1 MPSKNPWGVWAQF
14 LPVSLVGLTLLPLD
28 LAIFQ
33 VIRIFTYPLAVL
45 GIGSFFS
52 ALFLSK
58 YFQGPTS
65 QPNNS
70 WDYRKLPLKWV
81 IGCVFLAVL
90 AGLTL
95 ARSQLVSPYPDDP
108 RRKYLLTG
116 DEPAYLLLTHSLV
129 FDGDLNVSNNH
140 QDIYL
145 FAEKGIRELR
155 GFRFDYHNEKAK
167 GRLKGRE
174 KEWENKQYFVNR
186 PGLPILLAPAYA
198 LGFKANLGLRFA
210 VLTWLN
216 VLGALLSVVLF
227 GIAYSISG
235 KMFLSSALAL
245 FFSLS
250 PPLLYYANQIYPE
263 LPAALLMAA
272 SLLGFMRAQN
282 KWMVIFTGLAVAFLP
297 WFHER
302 YLGVWIILLISGL
315 FRPSFREM
323 SWYWLV
329 PVGISLI
336 LLGRYYW
343 FFYGLPFPLNSHRP
357 LDPTAVPLGLLALF
371 TDRDKGL
378 LFLNPLL
385 VMGFWG
391 LIKLWKKD
399 RWLGATVSALL
410 LVYLLPLSAFPDWH
424 GGKCPPLR
432 YLSSIIP
439 ILIVP
444 LVVLLRE
451 APGSFIRFAALTF
464 GAWGFWMGVK
474 MMGNPKILFWEYGPI
489 FEAKAFRSA
498 HPFFPG
504 SYHPSNGNGLKS
516 LLWLG
521 LILLFPSFDRLKENQ
536 ASLGSALL
544 WGPILLALA
553 LGVISVISAYL

>member
-1 MPSKNPWGVWAQF
+1 MLPKKPPDVWATV
-14 LPVSLVGLTLLPLD
+14 LPVSLGLLPFLPLG

-33 VIRIFTYPLAVL
+33 VFKIFTSPLAVW
-45 GIGSFFS
+45 GISCFFVT
-52 ALFLSK
+52 LFLKK
-58 YFQGPTS
+58 YLSGPSNLHINQGDSPRLH
-65 QPNNS
+65 P
-70 WDYRKLPLKWV
+70 YWV
-81 IGCVFLAVL
+81 IGFVFLTVL

-95 ARSQLVSPYPDDP
+95 ARSQLVSHHPDDP
-108 RRKYLLTG
+108 RRTYLLTG
-116 DEPAYLLLTHSLV
+116 DEPAYLLLAHSLV
-129 FDGDLNVSNNH
+129 FDGDLNVNNNH
-140 QDIYL
+140 EDIYF
-145 FAEKGIRELR
+145 FAEKSIRELR

-186 PGLPILLAPAYA
+186 PGLPILIAPAYA
-198 LGFKANLGLRFA
+198 LGFKTDLSLRFA

-227 GIAYSISG
+227 LIAYSLSEKI
-235 KMFLSSALAL
+235 FLSSALAL

-250 PPLLYYANQIYPE
+250 PPLLYYSNQIYPE
-263 LPAALLMAA
+263 LPAALMLTGG
-272 SLLGFMRAQN
+272 LLGLMRAQN
-282 KWMVIFTGLAVAFLP
+282 KWMVFFTGLVLAFLP

-302 YLGVWIILLISGL
+302 YLGTWIILLIAGL
-315 FRPSFREM
+315 FRPSFREKA
-323 SWYWLV
+323 WYWMV
-329 PVGISLI
+329 PVGISLL

-343 FFYGLPFPLNSHRP
+343 FFYGLPFPLNSHKP
-357 LDPTAVPLGLLALF
+357 MDFAAMPMGLLALF

-378 LFLNPLL
+378 LFINPLL

-439 ILIVP
+439 VLIVP
-444 LVVLLRE
+444 LVVLLKE
-451 APGSFIRFAALTF
+451 APGSFTRFAVLTF
-464 GAWGFWMGVK
+464 GAWGIWMGVK
-474 MMGNPKILFWEYGPI
+474 MMGNPKILFWEYGPL
-489 FEAKAFRSA
+489 FEAKASQSA

-521 LILLFPSFDRLKENQ
+521 LIFLFPSFDRLLENK
-536 ASLGSALL
+536 ASLGSALV
-544 WGPILLALA
+544 WGPILLAWPW
-553 LGVISVISAYL
+553 G